1 MRILINMVL
10 FFSLVFVFVY
20 YDFDYV
26 AVYFADFVVVVVV
39 VAAAA
44 AAALLPPFL
53 LLLLV
58 EQSLTQQTTASVS
71 LPNPVDVSS
80 SPRAIAGWAFS
91 RRAIKKY
98 LCLLM
103 YLLLSNNLVTRTTIP
118 DDEKSQTSNSRRRRP
133 PPPRGQDERN
143 LTKSALPL
151 SLSVCLRVCVRLFRR
166 RETIRDDEL
175 WLIKCVFLSRFVFS
189 VCLCVLC
196 VRVCV

>member
-1 MRILINMVL
+1 MARKTEKKAV
-10 FFSLVFVFVY
+10 
-20 YDFDYV
+20 V
-26 AVYFADFVVVVVV
+26 AAAVVV
-39 VAAAA
+39 AAA

>member
-1 MRILINMVL
+1 METRRTTAKNEKKNLARRTEKKAV
-10 FFSLVFVFVY
+10 
-20 YDFDYV
+20 V
-26 AVYFADFVVVVVV
+26 AAAVVVV
-39 VAAAA
+39 AAA

-118 DDEKSQTSNSRRRRP
+118 DDEKSQTSNSR
-133 PPPRGQDERN
+133 
-143 LTKSALPL
+143 
-151 SLSVCLRVCVRLFRR
+151 
-166 RETIRDDEL
+166 
-175 WLIKCVFLSRFVFS
+175 
-189 VCLCVLC
+189 
-196 VRVCV
+196 